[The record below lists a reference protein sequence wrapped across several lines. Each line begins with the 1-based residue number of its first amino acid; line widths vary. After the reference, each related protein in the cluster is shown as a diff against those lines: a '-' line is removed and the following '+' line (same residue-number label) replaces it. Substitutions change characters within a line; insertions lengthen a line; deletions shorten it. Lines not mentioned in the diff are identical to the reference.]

1 MRRAV
6 LRLLCITALLPAACA
21 VAPDQAHDTTP
32 PPLYLLAGDL
42 PHDATPSLRLIESGP
57 RLREAELPI
66 QAGLVRALPPLVAG
80 RAQHRVTERAEVRA
94 APDWSAPTVARLR
107 RGQEVGTLAQVA
119 GRDWFLVSDGG
130 VGVGYLPGRALGEL
144 RDVPGA
150 PLRAVPAALPPSL
163 RRVPLVMSCTTY
175 ARAWQRADGKP
186 AHDQVE
192 ACRAPTGWQVSS
204 LPAPSLVAQ
213 SP

>member
-1 MRRAV
+1 MRGTF
-6 LRLLCITALLPAACA
+6 LRLLAVVALLPAACA
-21 VAPDQAHDTTP
+21 VAPDQALDAP
-32 PPLYLLAGDL
+32 PPLHLLAIDVPPG
-42 PHDATPSLRLIESGP
+42 ATPTLRLVDRGQ
-57 RLREAELPI
+57 RLRPAELPI
-66 QAGLVRALPPLVAG
+66 QAGLVRELPPLVAG

-107 RGQEVGTLAQVA
+107 RGQEVGTLARVA

-163 RRVPLVMSCTTY
+163 RRVSLLMPCATY
-175 ARAWQRADGKP
+175 ARAWQQADGQR
-186 AHDQVE
+186 AQDQVE
-192 ACRAPTGWQVSS
+192 ACRAPTGWQVTA
-204 LPAPSLVAQ
+204 LAPPTLVAAW
-213 SP
+213 P

>member
-6 LRLLCITALLPAACA
+6 LRLVCVAALLQAGCA
-21 VAPDQAHDTTP
+21 MPIDQAHETTP
-32 PPLYLLAGDL
+32 PPLHLLAHDL
-42 PHDATPSLRLIESGP
+42 PHGAAPSLRLVAHGQL
-57 RLREAELPI
+57 LREAELPI

-80 RAQHRVTERAEVRA
+80 RAQHRVMEPAEVRA

-163 RRVPLVMSCTTY
+163 RRVSLLMPCATY
-175 ARAWQRADGKP
+175 ARAWQRADGQR

-192 ACRAPTGWQVSS
+192 ACRAPTGWQITA
-204 LPAPSLVAQ
+204 LPAAPLVAQ
-213 SP
+213 AP